1 MRCRNFG
8 ADVDPRE
15 EYCPECGARLR
26 PRRGP
31 NRTLEVEKISR
42 EELEAMAAEQEYR
55 HRKAQLR
62 RIAKLIGVLLA
73 FMIYFGGFYAGYRKV
88 FGDKSMSEVFAKFGI
103 VRSAAG
109 TEKDD
114 SATAGAAETDA
125 AAETAE
131 IIGGGTAEAGS
142 AEIIGGGTAEAG
154 SAAR

>member
-1 MRCRNFG
+1 MRCRNCG

-42 EELEAMAAEQEYR
+42 EELEAMAKEREYR

-73 FMIYFGGFYAGYRKV
+73 FMIYFGGIYIGYRKV
-88 FGDKSMSEVFAKFGI
+88 FGDKSMNEVFAKFGI
-103 VRSAAG
+103 LQSSG
-109 TEKDD
+109 ETEKDD
-114 SATAGAAETDA
+114 SATAGGDLTDA
-125 AAETAE
+125 AAE
-131 IIGGGTAEAGS
+131 S
-142 AEIIGGGTAEAG
+142 AEIIGGGTAEEQ
-154 SAAR
+154 SAESDGGQSAETQ